1 MSGDNP
7 MQLVKVDDSNN
18 SKPRRSSALN
28 PAAPAFGPRASAG
41 QTDKGKGKMP
51 MPEFPAS
58 NTSTIVPYNHNAG
71 PSNFPERPLTP
82 LAKKPNFGRQLPP
95 QDARAY
101 ESGYRSEQQSA
112 RNRRVDSVSA
122 STSGQSGLMS
132 NQSNQSISNVLT
144 PYKSGLNEQIA
155 KGDEYSGV
163 VDWEPEDIQK
173 GFGRLYEMMEGLV
186 ATQHCSPP
194 FNDVDKM
201 LHRSHPDTWNYIL
214 AMGLPNPMQSATHMS
229 HLLGDP
235 QCRHFVIKR
244 IVVDYLY
251 NCLISPDAFRDFSDE
266 MDGHLEALQEK
277 MRSKFPGNGMLS
289 R

>member
-18 SKPRRSSALN
+18 NNNKPRRSSGLN
-28 PAAPAFGPRASAG
+28 PAAPAFGPRANAG

-58 NTSTIVPYNHNAG
+58 NASTIVPYNNNAG
-71 PSNFPERPLTP
+71 PSNDPERPLTP
-82 LAKKPNFGRQLPP
+82 LAKKPNFGRQMPP

-101 ESGYRSEQQSA
+101 ESGYQGQQPP
-112 RNRRVDSVSA
+112 RNRRVDSISA
-122 STSGQSGLMS
+122 STSGQSGLVS
-132 NQSNQSISNVLT
+132 NQSSHNSNAVT
-144 PYKSGLNEQIA
+144 PYKGGPGNSTVVINEYPNVI
-155 KGDEYSGV
+155 
-163 VDWEPEDIQK
+163 DWEPEDIQK

-186 ATQHCSPP
+186 ATQHCNPP
-194 FNDVDKM
+194 FNDSDKM

-214 AMGLPNPMQSATHMS
+214 AMGLSNPVQSATHMS

-244 IVVDYLY
+244 VVVDYLF

-266 MDGHLEALQEK
+266 MDGHLEALQGK
-277 MRSKFPGNGMLS
+277 MRNKFPDNGKLP